1 MNKKLLPS
9 DLRNISVKQRIK
21 RMLLLALVA
30 GVFTGIY
37 CSLELNTPAE
47 KTSIAALLL
56 FLLGIVFAKVFPQ
69 ITDNS
74 FLGEVTDITIKT
86 GVDMDWRFKRPWTQP
101 RRNTI
106 ILDIRLING
115 KRISRQVYYERAEVY
130 SKQEKLSPNIEKYRI
145 GDKVFHLSG
154 TAHTIVLPASSDF
167 RVQCA
172 VCGSYNNIQQD
183 ECSHCSHT
191 LVKMPINFE

>member
-1 MNKKLLPS
+1 MNNKFLPS

-30 GVFTGIY
+30 GVATGIY
-37 CSLELNTPAE
+37 CSLELNIPAE
-47 KTSIAALLL
+47 KTSIAALFL
-56 FLLGIVFAKVFPQ
+56 FLVGIVFVKVFPK
-69 ITDNS
+69 IIDNS
-74 FLGEVTDITIKT
+74 FLGEVTDVTIKT
-86 GVDMDWRFKRPWTQP
+86 GVDMDWMFKRPWTQP

-106 ILDIRLING
+106 VLDIQLING
-115 KRISRQVYYERAEVY
+115 KRVSRQVYYEQAEVY

-145 GDKVFHLSG
+145 GDKVFHLAG
-154 TAHTIVLPASSDF
+154 TQHTVILPSPSDF

-183 ECSHCSHT
+183 VCSRCNHT
-191 LVKMPINFE
+191 LVKMPIDFE

>member
-21 RMLLLALVA
+21 RMLLLAL
-30 GVFTGIY
+30 GVGVSTGIY

-47 KTSIAALLL
+47 KTSIAVLLL
-56 FLLGIVFAKVFPQ
+56 FLFGIAFMKMFPNL
-69 ITDNS
+69 TDKS
-74 FLGEVTDITIKT
+74 FFGEVTDITIKT

-154 TAHTIVLPASSDF
+154 TAHTIVLPVHRTF
-167 RVQCA
+167 EFNVPCA
-172 VCGSYNNIQQD
+172 VLIIIFSRMNA
-183 ECSHCSHT
+183 
-191 LVKMPINFE
+191 PIVAIPL